1 GTRCGEQECCFREP
15 DRPLAHLRRSRRIH
29 GRRLGGSAGARALRV
44 RRERAGSTGARERA
58 RPPRYAGSRRQ
69 GRRPRGLRAD
79 HAGPRHARAADRAPA
94 RMKPRVTP
102 LLPLVLMAF
111 LGLLTLWLQYAVVEG
126 FGGDSKSTGHD
137 PDSIVE
143 NFTVQRLD
151 ASGKLRYTFSAPKM
165 MHFAD
170 DGSGEALYPRFV
182 EIAADSGNF
191 IATANR
197 GTINR
202 QGEEAFLYGNVL
214 ILRDRKSTRLNSSHR
229 TISYAV
235 FCLKKKN
242 NNT

>member
-1 GTRCGEQECCFREP
+1 
-15 DRPLAHLRRSRRIH
+15 
-29 GRRLGGSAGARALRV
+29 
-44 RRERAGSTGARERA
+44 
-58 RPPRYAGSRRQ
+58 
-69 GRRPRGLRAD
+69 
-79 HAGPRHARAADRAPA
+79 
-94 RMKPRVTP
+94 
-102 LLPLVLMAF
+102 MAF

-126 FGGDSKSTGHD
+126 FGGDAKSARHD

-151 ASGKLRYTFSAPKM
+151 ATGKLRYTFSAPKM

-182 EIAADSGNF
+182 EISADGGNF

-214 ILRDRKSTRLNSSHR
+214 FLREATPERPEFRAR
-229 TISYAV
+229 TEFLHVLAEQGIVRTDHTVAIAEGRSMLTGV
-235 FCLKKKN
+235 GMIVNKN
-242 NNT
+242 NQQFMLQSQVKGILDVPSRK

>member
-1 GTRCGEQECCFREP
+1 
-15 DRPLAHLRRSRRIH
+15 
-29 GRRLGGSAGARALRV
+29 
-44 RRERAGSTGARERA
+44 
-58 RPPRYAGSRRQ
+58 
-69 GRRPRGLRAD
+69 
-79 HAGPRHARAADRAPA
+79 
-94 RMKPRVTP
+94 MKPRVTP

-182 EIAADSGNF
+182 QIATDGGNF

-214 ILRDRKSTRLNSSHR
+214 ILREATPERPEFRARTEFLHLLAEQGIARTDHTV
-229 TISYAV
+229 TISEGRSILTGV
-235 FCLKKKN
+235 GMIVNKN
-242 NNT
+242 NQQFTLQSQVKGILDVPSRK